1 MTEADNLFGGRN
13 DLGVVSQSKPVF
25 AKGHEIIAKVLA
37 KLAVLG
43 ACRKRGLQ
51 MLPDLIEQVR
61 GRSELAAL
69 IVQLG
74 EDVEGPAQPVLEI
87 RIIRQIDCQLLPE
100 LQGSTPRRFRL
111 LRTARHALHP
121 CQMAVALSQISAI
134 PRNRPGLLHNR
145 FSQFQRFPVGRLR
158 SRMLSLKRQEMSQI
172 IAVGA
177 ESL

>member
-37 KLAVLG
+37 KPAVLG

-51 MLPDLIEQVR
+51 MLPDLIEQVH

-74 EDVEGPAQPVLEI
+74 KIAERGGQTDLII
-87 RIIRQIDCQLLPE
+87 RILARISGPLP
-100 LQGSTPRRFRL
+100 PD
-111 LRTARHALHP
+111 
-121 CQMAVALSQISAI
+121 
-134 PRNRPGLLHNR
+134 
-145 FSQFQRFPVGRLR
+145 
-158 SRMLSLKRQEMSQI
+158 
-172 IAVGA
+172 
-177 ESL
+177 